1 MGHIGEITEVLALP
15 EDDSPPRF
23 AENAEKNE
31 GKSKKDT
38 GTKIV
43 PDLLRSKALMPLHRS
58 RRIFVLLVLVS
69 FLGVLC
75 DPGGDSCF
83 FCALGGE
90 RI

>member
-43 PDLLRSKALMPLHRS
+43 PDLLRSKA
-58 RRIFVLLVLVS
+58 
-69 FLGVLC
+69 
-75 DPGGDSCF
+75 
-83 FCALGGE
+83 
-90 RI
+90 